1 MCNVL
6 LETEAAHLPPKA
18 INKSA
23 IFSSAVQAWMNV
35 AGGYFDYSF

>member
-6 LETEAAHLPPKA
+6 LETEAHLPTKA